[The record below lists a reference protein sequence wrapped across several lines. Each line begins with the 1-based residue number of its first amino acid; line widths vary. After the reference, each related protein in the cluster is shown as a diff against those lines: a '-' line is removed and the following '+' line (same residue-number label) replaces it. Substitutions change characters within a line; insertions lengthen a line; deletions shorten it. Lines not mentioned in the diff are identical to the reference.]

1 MGTGRVETSRRS
13 LSRQNLGSSKP
24 MVRFRLTSRDSVGAD
39 PPGASSSPRLPP
51 DSEFYSP
58 ALGLYNPDTVEEK
71 RKEEV
76 ETP

>member
-1 MGTGRVETSRRS
+1 
-13 LSRQNLGSSKP
+13 

-51 DSEFYSP
+51 DSGFYSP
-58 ALGLYNPDTVEEK
+58 APGLYNPDTVEEK